1 MNYFLPAVPITIP
14 FLIFGYILLKKDM
27 DFKRAHRHSIL
38 GGAACIAAIILIIS
52 NDKIDKMQLELLK
65 TGEFFKI
72 YINIDGMGLLF
83 STLACILWIFTLI
96 YSIEY
101 MRGYKNSEIFFAYFS
116 AALGSTIGIA
126 FAGNM
131 LTMCIF
137 YFMLTLSTFPLMS
150 HNEQGSG
157 GIKYLAYALKGGV
170 LILAG
175 IIAVY
180 TVSPNMDFD
189 ASGVSYIES
198 QKLALAIGFVLFLG
212 FGAKAA
218 MVPFHSWLAHSA
230 KSPTPSGSI
239 FHAALVVQSGI
250 FAIIRVSYFI
260 FGEKLLRDMD
270 VQSIAIAMAA
280 LTVLMGSFTALK
292 KENLKERL
300 TYSTIGQLGYVLL
313 GVFMLDSNALTGGI
327 LHLVN
332 HALIKIIL
340 FFCAGAVYKS
350 LGKQDVSDMK
360 GVGKKMPVTMGC
372 FAVAAVSLI
381 GIPPTNGFVGK
392 WYLVTASI
400 DSGKTIAAA
409 VLLVSAFLTDSYLM
423 PVVIKSFFYDC
434 ECDGCTDTG
443 DCEFE
448 KKSDAGELGF
458 AGVFSILALTFAAV
472 AIGVYPSALV
482 GFVSA
487 IVSGV
492 GL

>member
-1 MNYFLPAVPITIP
+1 MNDFLLAVPIIIP

-27 DFKRAHRHSIL
+27 DFKRAHRYSL
-38 GGAACIAAIILIIS
+38 SGGVICIAAILLIIYS
-52 NDKIDKMQLELLK
+52 NDKMQLEILK

-72 YINIDGMGLLF
+72 YINIDKIGQLF

-96 YSIEY
+96 YSMEY
-101 MRGYKNSEIFFAYFS
+101 MREYENAKIFFAFFS

-126 FAGNM
+126 FSGNM

-137 YFMLTLSTFPLMS
+137 YFMLTFSTFPLMA
-150 HNEQGSG
+150 HNEQDGG
-157 GIKYLAYALKGGV
+157 GIKYLAYSLKGGV

-180 TVSPNMDFD
+180 TVSPNMDFA

-198 QKLALAIGFVLFLG
+198 QKLILAIGFVLMFLG

-218 MVPFHSWLAHSA
+218 MVPFHSWLAQSA
-230 KSPTPSGSI
+230 KSPTPAGSI

-250 FAIIRVSYFI
+250 FAIIRISYFI
-260 FGEKLLRDMD
+260 FGAKLLRDMD
-270 VQSIAIAMAA
+270 VQSIAISMAA

-300 TYSTIGQLGYVLL
+300 TYSTIGQLGYILI

-340 FFCAGAVYKS
+340 LFCAGAVYKS

-372 FAVAAVSLI
+372 FSIAAVSLI
-381 GIPPTNGFVGK
+381 GIPPTNGFVSK

-434 ECDGCTDTG
+434 ECNGCKEKG
-443 DCEFE
+443 DCKFE
-448 KKSDAGELGF
+448 QKSDECEMGF
-458 AGVFSILALTFAAV
+458 ATVFSLVALTFAAV